1 MHILTKNLSNNL
13 TSHKRIYG
21 KDTNLD
27 GPYTPYVIM
36 YIVEKYLDLVK
47 YTLFLLQLQV
57 LL

>member
-1 MHILTKNLSNNL
+1 MV
-13 TSHKRIYG
+13 RI
-21 KDTNLD
+21 NRIMF
-27 GPYTPYVIM
+27 VIM